1 MTALR
6 DRVTDLGLTGRDFLT
21 IHDFAP
27 AEIGALLDLAV
38 ELKAAQKRGEA
49 HPLLV
54 GRSVGMIFTKTSTRT
69 RISFEVGIAQ
79 LGAQP
84 LF

>member
-38 ELKAAQKRGEA
+38 ELKAAQKRA
-49 HPLLV
+49 KRTRCWSA
-54 GRSVGMIFTKTSTRT
+54 GRS
-69 RISFEVGIAQ
+69 A
-79 LGAQP
+79 
-84 LF
+84 